1 MHESGDRYNDPSAP
15 SGAYG
20 ILSSTASSVGL
31 PWPVSN
37 ASAGAQDAAALQLY
51 NEYGWNPWSSAPSC
65 GSKPGHPVSRA
76 TPRNYGAT
84 AQRQAEP
91 TGIVMMPVGSRVHN
105 QTRVTTIG

>member
-65 GSKPGHPVSRA
+65 GL
-76 TPRNYGAT
+76 
-84 AQRQAEP
+84 
-91 TGIVMMPVGSRVHN
+91 
-105 QTRVTTIG
+105 